1 MNVTSSV
8 KMRGSPR
15 RLGAWALQVVV
26 AAAFFAAGAAKLAD
40 VPFMIQIF
48 DQIGVG
54 QWFRIVTGVVEI
66 VGALALVY
74 PGIAAIGGLWL
85 GFTMVC
91 AVAIHVFVLHS
102 SPAPA
107 AVLLALNALIVYLR
121 RDELGT
127 LAINAL
133 SASAN
138 TRSELPWPSVELSH
152 LVQKGPQDE

>member
-1 MNVTSSV
+1 MSVTSSGG
-8 KMRGSPR
+8 MPGSPR
-15 RLGAWALQVVV
+15 RLGTRALQVVV
-26 AAAFFAAGAAKLAD
+26 AVAFFAAGAAKLAGIP
-40 VPFMIQIF
+40 VMIQIF

-66 VGALALVY
+66 VGAFALLY

-121 RDELGT
+121 RDELVT
-127 LAINAL
+127 LAIKAQ
-133 SASAN
+133 SG
-138 TRSELPWPSVELSH
+138 RRQLPF
-152 LVQKGPQDE
+152 

>member
-1 MNVTSSV
+1 MSVTSSGG
-8 KMRGSPR
+8 MRGSAR

-26 AAAFFAAGAAKLAD
+26 AAAFFAAGAAKLAG
-40 VPFMIQIF
+40 VPLMIQIF

-74 PGIAAIGGLWL
+74 PGMAAIGGLWL

-91 AVAIHVFVLHS
+91 AVATHVFVLYS

-121 RDELGT
+121 RDELVT
-127 LAINAL
+127 LAINAQSRWQL
-133 SASAN
+133 GNRAGGVS
-138 TRSELPWPSVELSH
+138 
-152 LVQKGPQDE
+152 

>member
-1 MNVTSSV
+1 
-8 KMRGSPR
+8 
-15 RLGAWALQVVV
+15 
-26 AAAFFAAGAAKLAD
+26 
-40 VPFMIQIF
+40 MIQIF

-107 AVLLALNALIVYLR
+107 TVLLALNALIVYLR
-121 RDELGT
+121 RDELVT

-133 SASAN
+133 SGK
-138 TRSELPWPSVELSH
+138 RQYPL
-152 LVQKGPQDE
+152 

>member
-1 MNVTSSV
+1 MSVTSSAA
-8 KMRGSPR
+8 MRRSPR

-26 AAAFFAAGAAKLAD
+26 AAAFFAAGAAKLAG
-40 VPFMIQIF
+40 VPFMIEIF

-66 VGALALVY
+66 AGAFALVC
-74 PGIAAIGGLWL
+74 PGMAAIGGLWL

-91 AVAIHVFVLHS
+91 AVATHVFVLLS

-121 RDELGT
+121 RDDLVT
-127 LAINAL
+127 LTTNAQ
-133 SASAN
+133 N
-138 TRSELPWPSVELSH
+138 GRH
-152 LVQKGPQDE
+152 H

>member
-1 MNVTSSV
+1 MSVTSSAGT
-8 KMRGSPR
+8 RRSPR
-15 RLGAWALQVVV
+15 HLGIWALQVVV
-26 AAAFFAAGAAKLAD
+26 AAAFFAAGLAKLAG
-40 VPFMIQIF
+40 VPFMIQVF

-74 PGIAAIGGLWL
+74 PGMAAIGGLWL

-91 AVAIHVFVLHS
+91 AVATHIFVLPS

-121 RDELGT
+121 RDELVT
-127 LAINAL
+127 LAIKA
-133 SASAN
+133 
-138 TRSELPWPSVELSH
+138 RG
-152 LVQKGPQDE
+152 QRR

>member
-1 MNVTSSV
+1 MNVTSFV
-8 KMRGSPR
+8 GMRGFPR

-26 AAAFFAAGAAKLAD
+26 AAAFFAAGAAKLAG
-40 VPFMIQIF
+40 VPFMNQIF

-66 VGALALVY
+66 VGAFALVY
-74 PGIAAIGGLWL
+74 PGMAAIGGLWL

-91 AVAIHVFVLHS
+91 AVATHVFVLHS

-121 RDELGT
+121 RDELVT
-127 LAINAL
+127 LAINAQHGQ
-133 SASAN
+133 
-138 TRSELPWPSVELSH
+138 RQYPS
-152 LVQKGPQDE
+152 

>member
-107 AVLLALNALIVYLR
+107 TVLLALNALIVYLR
-121 RDELGT
+121 RDELVT

-133 SASAN
+133 SGK
-138 TRSELPWPSVELSH
+138 RQYPL
-152 LVQKGPQDE
+152 